1 MKSKELAELLLENPD
16 MDVVVDCFVGGSTYD
31 NPYPQHES
39 YDIDDVNVWCGWNG
53 AVLVIECS

>member
-1 MKSKELAELLLENPD
+1 MKSKELAELLMENPD
-16 MDVVVDCFVGGSTYD
+16 MEVKVDCCIGRSTYD
-31 NPYPQHES
+31 NPYPKHES